1 MIGNG
6 EARGAAL
13 AILRAVRAGR
23 RFEPALDA
31 APRSLDGLGMARED
45 LVALRRLVA
54 RGEGVVLA
62 AGPTGSGKSTTL
74 FAALAGTAACLGSHV
89 ALCRTL
95 RNRKP
100 KA

>member
-1 MIGNG
+1 MKTELQATALTTIAIASVWVPHGLAMSNIIGNG
-6 EARGAAL
+6 GAFQ
-13 AILRAVRAGR
+13 AV
-23 RFEPALDA
+23 
-31 APRSLDGLGMARED
+31 
-45 LVALRRLVA
+45 
-54 RGEGVVLA
+54 
-62 AGPTGSGKSTTL
+62 TL